1 MGMKISVSL
10 PQEDVAFVD
19 EYATRTDA
27 DSRSA
32 VIHEAIDLLRAAK
45 LEAEY
50 AEAFAEWD
58 KDEGSALWGGTAGDG
73 VTDETW

>member
-1 MGMKISVSL
+1 MKISVSP

-19 EYATRTDA
+19 EYAARTEA

-32 VIHEAIDLLRAAK
+32 VIHAAVELLRSGQ

-50 AEAFAEWD
+50 AEAFQERDGSEDAGFWD
-58 KDEGSALWGGTAGDG
+58 RFAGDG
-73 VTDETW
+73 PADEAR

>member
-1 MGMKISVSL
+1 MKISVSL

-19 EYATRTDA
+19 EYAARTDA

-32 VIHEAIDLLRAAK
+32 VIHAAIDLLRQAE

-50 AEAFAEWD
+50 TEAFAEWD
-58 KDEGSALWGGTAGDG
+58 GGEDAALWDRASGDG
-73 VTDETW
+73 ISDEAG